1 MTVSEKIISMLVSNG
16 MFESQAKEV
25 MKLAITKLKNSIEDY
40 TITFNSPSDQYPNIV
55 YSILYMEVK
64 PIALKWIDKNKPMA
78 WYRMMFI

>member
-55 YSILYMEVK
+55 YSILYRLGQKFNFVILSQIKKFTVK
-64 PIALKWIDKNKPMA
+64 S
-78 WYRMMFI
+78 FCQ